1 MQYYA
6 NLCPLK
12 QPESFMVFK
21 QNFAKIKILEMMM
34 IMCDEHSKNT
44 KLFWGSVNKELY
56 TNLKNTFLW
65 FFVGFKSRE
74 IVSWF
79 S

>member
-1 MQYYA
+1 
-6 NLCPLK
+6 
-12 QPESFMVFK
+12 MVDK
-21 QNFAKIKILEMMM
+21 TSLLSLLRWLLEPSLEILEMMM
-34 IMCDEHSKNT
+34 IMCDEHSENT
-44 KLFWGSVNKELY
+44 KLFWGSVNKELH